1 MNLRAL
7 VANAHASRVPEKP
20 LGVGTA
26 EFVVIVFIV
35 LIIVIIVR
43 KLVSFKR

>member
-1 MNLRAL
+1 MRLRAL
-7 VANAHASRVPEKP
+7 VANPYVSPKP
-20 LGVGTA
+20 FGVGTA

-43 KLVSFKR
+43 RRVKVKR